1 MHRFSIF
8 VSSLAVAASMM
19 AGTRTTANGGATACQ
34 SVSDTTVGKCPRACD
49 SVADTCCVADTVTA
63 GNSLYPEAE
72 GSRTQCLAFVTTP
85 KGTVSGIMI
94 LIHDG
99 DTIHGAIVN
108 EFGVTFAD
116 FDYLIT
122 QDKVKVVSVA
132 PMLDKWYI
140 KPVIS
145 KDIRSLLHN
154 IRNGKTS
161 YTDEKYKIA
170 YSVSAM
176 DGTGKG
182 EDSDD
187 SGAEGNALKDDDGN
201 PQP

>member
-1 MHRFSIF
+1 M
-8 VSSLAVAASMM
+8 
-19 AGTRTTANGGATACQ
+19 
-34 SVSDTTVGKCPRACD
+34 
-49 SVADTCCVADTVTA
+49 
-63 GNSLYPEAE
+63 
-72 GSRTQCLAFVTTP
+72 
-85 KGTVSGIMI
+85 
-94 LIHDG
+94 
-99 DTIHGAIVN
+99 
-108 EFGVTFAD
+108 
-116 FDYLIT
+116 
-122 QDKVKVVSVA
+122 KVVSVA

>member
-1 MHRFSIF
+1 M
-8 VSSLAVAASMM
+8 
-19 AGTRTTANGGATACQ
+19 
-34 SVSDTTVGKCPRACD
+34 
-49 SVADTCCVADTVTA
+49 
-63 GNSLYPEAE
+63 
-72 GSRTQCLAFVTTP
+72 
-85 KGTVSGIMI
+85 
-94 LIHDG
+94 
-99 DTIHGAIVN
+99 
-108 EFGVTFAD
+108 
-116 FDYLIT
+116 
-122 QDKVKVVSVA
+122 KVVSVA

-187 SGAEGNALKDDDGN
+187 SGAEAKCLEATMTATRNHELRPYERAS
-201 PQP
+201 